1 MKENGVYVKELHD
14 GNWCVK
20 AGSKIVKIFD
30 RDGKEQA
37 EALKKAIDACY
48 REA

>member
-20 AGSKIVKIFD
+20 AGEKIVCFFD
-30 RDGKEQA
+30 TKEQA

-48 REA
+48 REV